1 MLAPHTSQ
9 WILLDQSC
17 KLTEQQ
23 QVIRIEAQIKV
34 NKVGRR
40 RSLHYSAMSVIDIQ
54 SSGTCG
60 PSGYSTLV
68 QVQLDAAVAWEI
80 FSMFI
85 DAIQGMLAYKERI
98 NGCQG

>member
-1 MLAPHTSQ
+1 
-9 WILLDQSC
+9 
-17 KLTEQQ
+17 
-23 QVIRIEAQIKV
+23 
-34 NKVGRR
+34 
-40 RSLHYSAMSVIDIQ
+40 MSVIDIQ